1 LEVLTMQ
8 IRADAIPWPVSSKLV
23 AILEDEIRKN
33 AIPTAGRAVVIF
45 RDPKWMPG
53 SGGFHTVEIAVAADG
68 AIQYVT
74 DFGYFGT
81 PPHVELGKEIDWEFS
96 PPGFFQHF
104 GREFPL
110 LEGKELF
117 FLWQGNF
124 IQYVA
129 MGVYT
134 VKVSSFTGEEV

>member
-1 LEVLTMQ
+1 MQ
-8 IRADAIPWPVSSKLV
+8 IRTDSVPWPVSPELV
-23 AILEDEIRKN
+23 AILEEEIRK
-33 AIPTAGRAVVIF
+33 AGIPTTGGAALIF
-45 RDPKWMPG
+45 RDPKWTPTT
-53 SGGFHTVEIAVAADG
+53 GGFHTVEIAVAADG
-68 AIQYVT
+68 SIQYVT
-74 DFGYFGT
+74 DFAYFGT
-81 PPHVELGKEIDWEFS
+81 PPHVELGKEIDWEFT

-110 LEGKELF
+110 REGKKLF

-134 VKVSSFTGEEV
+134 VTVTSFTGEGA